1 MSMTD
6 IAAPPIATGNW
17 RARSLTTVQFLSTAA
32 MMLLMCHVLLN
43 VLMRYGFNAPV
54 RGTNEIVASWYMP
67 VIAFTGFL
75 LAQYYDRHISA
86 NILFD
91 HLPFKVQ
98 REVVI
103 ATLALCMLI
112 CGVFAVFTF
121 KEATHSYAITRRV
134 ITGSQSLITWPATFA
149 APIAF
154 AAMCGMLAYSAWRV
168 LLGQLPTFHGSAI
181 AGDEEFIPET
191 VRHDE
196 RPNAVRDWIVRGVIL
211 AILGGACWLMFTLEA
226 RQHIGIA
233 ALVAMLTLLFLKVP
247 VAFALAIPGLLGLY
261 AVRPRAVYTMLEA
274 EPYDAVAQWT
284 FSVLPMFVFMGLLL
298 WKSGLTTRIYVAARH
313 WLSWLPGGLAVSTN
327 VAGTG
332 LAAVSGSTI
341 ATTYALTRIG
351 VPEMLKAGYDKRLA
365 IGSVMVSGLPG
376 QLIPPSTFLI
386 IYAGIAEVPIGPQLM
401 AGVLPGLMVAVVF
414 SLAMVLLALLVPSMV
429 GRGKKALPGEEVPD
443 STWSERWASMA
454 AIWPLP
460 VLIGIVL
467 GGMYTGVLTATEAGS
482 AGAFGAVLI
491 TLMLMREKALK
502 AVLEASMETVIV
514 TGSIFLLIIGAEIL
528 SSMLTLSGLADGFA
542 AWISN
547 AGFDRIQFLLIVM
560 VAYLILGM
568 FMDPLPILLLTVP
581 LLIPILHEMQISLL
595 WFGVFAVFMGE
606 LGILT
611 PPVGILSFI
620 IHSLMQEK
628 SVSMGQK
635 VSLGDVFMAVAG
647 FMPIAILV
655 AVLLIMFPEVAT
667 WLPDSMSAR

>member
-1 MSMTD
+1 MSASDTVSPQVA
-6 IAAPPIATGNW
+6 IGNL
-17 RARSLTTVQFLSTAA
+17 RTLGLSAIQFLSAA
-32 MMLLMCHVLLN
+32 AIVLLMSHVLLN

-54 RGTNEIVASWYMP
+54 RGTNEIVAAWYMP
-67 VIAFTGFL
+67 VIAFSGFI
-75 LAQYYDRHISA
+75 LAQYFDRHISA
-86 NILFD
+86 NIVFD
-91 HLPFKVQ
+91 QLPLRVQ

-103 ATLALCMLI
+103 GGLLLCVAVCGLFAFFTLE
-112 CGVFAVFTF
+112 
-121 KEATHSYAITRRV
+121 EATHSFSINRRV
-134 ITGSQSLITWPATFA
+134 ITGSQSLIVWPATFA

-154 AAMCGMLAYSAWRV
+154 GAICGMLAYSAWRV
-168 LLGQLPTFHGSAI
+168 LNGQSQAFHGSAE
-181 AGDEEFIPET
+181 DEEALPPPTKIE
-191 VRHDE
+191 H
-196 RPNAVRDWIVRGVIL
+196 PNAVRDWIVRGIIL
-211 AILGGACWLMFTLEA
+211 ALLGGSCWLMFTLDS
-226 RQHIGIA
+226 RQAIASA

-247 VAFALAIPGLLGLY
+247 VAFALAIPGLLGIY

-274 EPYDAVAQWT
+274 EPYEAVAQWT
-284 FSVLPMFVFMGLLL
+284 YSVLPMFVFMGLLL
-298 WKSGLTTRIYVAARH
+298 WKSGLTTRIYVAARQ

-327 VAGTG
+327 IAGTG

-401 AGVLPGLMVAVVF
+401 AGILPGLMVAVVF
-414 SLAMVLLALLVPSMV
+414 SIAMVVLALVMPSVV
-429 GRGKKALPGEEVPD
+429 GRGKNAAQVDTGPQT
-443 STWSERWASMA
+443 SWSERWASMA
-454 AIWPLP
+454 AVWPLP

-467 GGMYTGVLTATEAGS
+467 GGMYSGVLTATEAGS
-482 AGAFGAVLI
+482 AGACGAVLV
-491 TLMLMREKALK
+491 TLLLMGKKAGK
-502 AVLEASMETVIV
+502 AILEASMETVIV

-547 AGFDRIQFLLIVM
+547 AGFDRVQFLLIVM

-620 IHSLMQEK
+620 IHNLMQEK
-628 SVSMGQK
+628 SVSLGEK

-655 AVLLIMFPEVAT
+655 ALLLIFFPEVAT
-667 WLPDSMSAR
+667 WLPDSMSGR

>member
-1 MSMTD
+1 MSASDTVSPQVA
-6 IAAPPIATGNW
+6 IGNL
-17 RARSLTTVQFLSTAA
+17 RTLGLSAIQFLSAA
-32 MMLLMCHVLLN
+32 AIVLLMSHVLLN

-54 RGTNEIVASWYMP
+54 RGTNEIVAAWYMP
-67 VIAFTGFL
+67 VIAFSGFI
-75 LAQYYDRHISA
+75 LAQYFDRHISA
-86 NILFD
+86 NIVFD
-91 HLPFKVQ
+91 QLPLRVQ

-103 ATLALCMLI
+103 GGLLLCVAVCGLFAFFTLE
-112 CGVFAVFTF
+112 
-121 KEATHSYAITRRV
+121 EATHSFSINRRV
-134 ITGSQSLITWPATFA
+134 ITGSQSLIVWPATFA

-154 AAMCGMLAYSAWRV
+154 AAICGMLAYSAWRV
-168 LLGQLPTFHGSAI
+168 LNGQPQAFHGGAE
-181 AGDEEFIPET
+181 DEEALPPPTKIE
-191 VRHDE
+191 H
-196 RPNAVRDWIVRGVIL
+196 PNAVRDWIVRGIIL
-211 AILGGACWLMFTLEA
+211 ALLGGSCWLMFTLDS
-226 RQHIGIA
+226 RQAIASA

-247 VAFALAIPGLLGLY
+247 VAFALAIPGLLGIY

-274 EPYDAVAQWT
+274 EPYEAVAQWT
-284 FSVLPMFVFMGLLL
+284 YSVLPMFVFMGLLL
-298 WKSGLTTRIYVAARH
+298 WKSGLTTRIYVAARQ

-327 VAGTG
+327 IAGTG

-401 AGVLPGLMVAVVF
+401 AGILPGLMVAVVF
-414 SLAMVLLALLVPSMV
+414 SIAMVVLALVMPSVV
-429 GRGKKALPGEEVPD
+429 GRGKNAAQVDTGPQT
-443 STWSERWASMA
+443 SWSERWASMA
-454 AIWPLP
+454 AVWPLP

-467 GGMYTGVLTATEAGS
+467 GGMYSGVLTATEAGS
-482 AGAFGAVLI
+482 AGACGAVLV
-491 TLMLMREKALK
+491 TLLLMGKKAGK
-502 AVLEASMETVIV
+502 AILEASMETVIV

-547 AGFDRIQFLLIVM
+547 AGFDRVQFLLIVM

-620 IHSLMQEK
+620 IHNLMQEK
-628 SVSMGQK
+628 SVSLGEK

-655 AVLLIMFPEVAT
+655 ALLLIFFPEVAT
-667 WLPDSMSAR
+667 WLPDSMSGR

>member
-1 MSMTD
+1 MSTSETA
-6 IAAPPIATGNW
+6 IPQVATGNL
-17 RARSLTTVQFLSTAA
+17 RTLSLSAIQFLSAA
-32 MMLLMCHVLLN
+32 AIVLLMGHVLLN
-43 VLMRYGFNAPV
+43 VFMRYGFNMPV
-54 RGTNEIVASWYMP
+54 RGTNEIVAAWYMP
-67 VIAFTGFL
+67 IIAFSGFI
-75 LAQYYDRHISA
+75 LAQFFDRHISA

-91 HLPFKVQ
+91 HLPFRVQ
-98 REVVI
+98 REVAVGGI
-103 ATLALCMLI
+103 LICMLA
-112 CGVFAVFTF
+112 CGLFAYFTLE
-121 KEATHSYAITRRV
+121 EALHSMAITRRV
-134 ITGSQSLITWPATFA
+134 ITGSQSLIVWPATFA

-154 AAMCGMLAYSAWRV
+154 AAIAGMLALSAWRTATGQTTISNNDPEAALAGVQVAAKTRNPTREWIARGLILAV
-168 LLGQLPTFHGSAI
+168 LGGSIYLIFTLDSRQEI
-181 AGDEEFIPET
+181 AG
-191 VRHDE
+191 
-196 RPNAVRDWIVRGVIL
+196 
-211 AILGGACWLMFTLEA
+211 
-226 RQHIGIA
+226 A
-233 ALVAMLTLLFLKVP
+233 ALVAMLALLFLKVP
-247 VAFALAIPGLLGLY
+247 VAFALAIPGLMGLY
-261 AVRPRAVYTMLEA
+261 AVRPRAVFTMLKA
-274 EPYDAVAQWT
+274 EPYEAVAQWT

-313 WLSWLPGGLAVSTN
+313 WLSWMPGGLAVSTN

-351 VPEMLKAGYDKRLA
+351 VPEMLRAGYDKRLA

-401 AGVLPGLMVAVVF
+401 AGILPGLMVAVVF
-414 SLAMVLLALLVPSMV
+414 SLAMVILALVMPSIV
-429 GRGKKALPGEEVPD
+429 GRGKNATGADQDVPD
-443 STWSERWASMA
+443 STWPDRWSSLA

-467 GGMYTGVLTATEAGS
+467 GGMYSGVLTATEAGS
-482 AGAFGAVLI
+482 AGAFGALLVTVMMMGKKSMGAILD
-491 TLMLMREKALK
+491 A
-502 AVLEASMETVIV
+502 AMETVIV

-542 AWISN
+542 TWISS
-547 AGFDRIQFLLIVM
+547 AGFDRVQFLLIVM
-560 VAYLILGM
+560 VAYLVLGM

-581 LLIPILHEMQISLL
+581 LLIPILNSMEISLL

-620 IHSLMQEK
+620 IHNLMQEK
-628 SVSMGQK
+628 SVSLGQK

-655 AVLLIMFPEVAT
+655 AIILIMFPELAT

>member
-1 MSMTD
+1 MSASDTVSQQVA
-6 IAAPPIATGNW
+6 IGNL
-17 RARSLTTVQFLSTAA
+17 RTLGLSAIQFLSAA
-32 MMLLMCHVLLN
+32 AIVLLMSHVLLN

-54 RGTNEIVASWYMP
+54 RGTNEIVAAWYMP
-67 VIAFTGFL
+67 VIAFSGFI
-75 LAQYYDRHISA
+75 LAQYFDRHISA
-86 NILFD
+86 NIVFD
-91 HLPFKVQ
+91 QLPLRVQ

-103 ATLALCMLI
+103 GGLLLCVAVCGLFAFFTLE
-112 CGVFAVFTF
+112 
-121 KEATHSYAITRRV
+121 EATHSFSINRRV
-134 ITGSQSLITWPATFA
+134 ITGSQSLIVWPATFA

-154 AAMCGMLAYSAWRV
+154 AAICGMLAYSAWRV
-168 LLGQLPTFHGSAI
+168 LDGRPQAFHGGAE
-181 AGDEEFIPET
+181 DEEALPPPTKVE
-191 VRHDE
+191 H
-196 RPNAVRDWIVRGVIL
+196 PNAVRDWIVRGVIL
-211 AILGGACWLMFTLEA
+211 ALLGGSCWLMFTLDS
-226 RQHIGIA
+226 RQAIASA

-247 VAFALAIPGLLGLY
+247 VAFALAIPGLLGIY

-274 EPYDAVAQWT
+274 EPYEAVAQWT
-284 FSVLPMFVFMGLLL
+284 YSVLPMFVFMGLLL
-298 WKSGLTTRIYVAARH
+298 WKSGLTTRIYVAARQ

-327 VAGTG
+327 IAGTG

-401 AGVLPGLMVAVVF
+401 AGILPGLMVAVVF
-414 SLAMVLLALLVPSMV
+414 SIAMVVLALVMPSVV
-429 GRGKKALPGEEVPD
+429 GRGKNAAQVDTGPQT
-443 STWSERWASMA
+443 SWSERWASMA
-454 AIWPLP
+454 AVWPLP

-467 GGMYTGVLTATEAGS
+467 GGMYSGVLTATEAGS
-482 AGAFGAVLI
+482 AGACGAVLV
-491 TLMLMREKALK
+491 TLLLMGKKAGK
-502 AVLEASMETVIV
+502 AILEASMETVIV

-547 AGFDRIQFLLIVM
+547 AGFDRVQFLLIVM

-620 IHSLMQEK
+620 IHNLMQEK
-628 SVSMGQK
+628 SVSLGEK

-655 AVLLIMFPEVAT
+655 ALLLIFFPEVAT
-667 WLPDSMSAR
+667 WLPDSMSGR